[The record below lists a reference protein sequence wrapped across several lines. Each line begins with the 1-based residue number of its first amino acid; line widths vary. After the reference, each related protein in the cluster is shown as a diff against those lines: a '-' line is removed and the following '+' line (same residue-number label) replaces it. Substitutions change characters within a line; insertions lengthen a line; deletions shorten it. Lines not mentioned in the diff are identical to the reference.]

1 MKRRWAIVLILVVAV
16 VASVV
21 PAVSFALGG
30 GGDEEPTGTLDQPPV
45 RSDEG
50 IDPDE
55 CNLVHNINACT
66 NEELEAAGVG
76 HPEQDVPWNEALEI
90 LNSGHVVMVVQTH
103 SLDVELSLDDGST
116 VRTKEPGIDEI
127 FNEVTKCGEQCTG
140 IILATE

>member
-1 MKRRWAIVLILVVAV
+1 MKRRRAIVLILAVAV

-21 PAVSFALGG
+21 PAVSFALEG
-30 GGDEEPTGTLDQPPV
+30 GGDEEPTSTLDQPPV
-45 RSDEG
+45 RS
-50 IDPDE
+50 
-55 CNLVHNINACT
+55 
-66 NEELEAAGVG
+66 
-76 HPEQDVPWNEALEI
+76 DVPWNEALEI
-90 LNSGHVVMVVQTH
+90 LNSGHVVMVAQTH